1 MEKQSNTLLEKGK
14 SSGVSSAFG
23 IYKPFIDAGKYA
35 GKKLW
40 NWGRGAYKKWKKSQ
54 NDKEK
59 VKAHKDYMNYKRQQ
73 QQKQQKQYSDDDIKQ
88 KAKNAQDNIRNQG
101 MFEPEVYEA
110 HKFYKTTIFD
120 ELHPDENNFVY
131 LSKNQDGSKAYQSF
145 LDYYKNK
152 FVEKK
157 HITDPKE
164 INNFIKS
171 VKERF
176 KTDTN
181 RPVYISVPQYYIIDN
196 DEVLYMAKNS
206 DIIDKEKTVYYDRPT
221 FDSNYIFDVHM
232 YQNKN
237 EDVEDD
243 VDEYKTSLISFNLFD
258 TDYVCACEPG
268 IDVDLSVISGSVI
281 LSLGQEL
288 MNDDDD
294 KLYKFSKIVER
305 MVDTEQK
312 RTNVYCVATPLL
324 IKDARTAHDL
334 EYNACLLDGLNLY
347 ESEEEFKDNYL
358 EEYQKLINNQMG
370 L

>member
-1 MEKQSNTLLEKGK
+1 MEKQSNALLEKGK

-59 VKAHKDYMNYKRQQ
+59 AKAHKDYMNYKRQQ

-88 KAKNAQDNIRNQG
+88 KAKNAQDNIRNAG

-196 DEVLYMAKNS
+196 DEVLYMAKKS

-294 KLYKFSKIVER
+294 RLYKFSKIVER

>member
-1 MEKQSNTLLEKGK
+1 MEKNSKILQEKDTNSLLGDLE
-14 SSGVSSAFG
+14 A
-23 IYKPFIDAGKYA
+23 AGLGAAVGGPIGAMA
-35 GKKLW
+35 GLGARKLY
-40 NWGRGAYKKWKKSQ
+40 NWSRGAYQKWKKNKKTNNKNNKSDEEKNSQ
-54 NDKEK
+54 TPIDLATK
-59 VKAHKDYMNYKRQQ
+59 
-73 QQKQQKQYSDDDIKQ
+73 I
-88 KAKNAQDNIRNQG
+88 KNAQDSIRNAG
-101 MFEPEVYEA
+101 MFEPEVYKA
-110 HKFYKTTIFD
+110 HQFYKTTIYD
-120 ELHPDENNFVY
+120 KEHPEENNFVY
-131 LSKNQDGSKAYQSF
+131 ISQKRNGKEAYNYFIEYWINKYKEKYKHPTAKGIESF
-145 LDYYKNK
+145 TKLLQAR
-152 FVEKK
+152 FL
-157 HITDPKE
+157 KE
-164 INNFIKS
+164 LN
-171 VKERF
+171 E
-176 KTDTN
+176 
-181 RPVYISVPQYYIIDN
+181 PCYISVPQNFIIDSF
-196 DEVLYMAKNS
+196 DITVMAKNS
-206 DIIDKEKTVYYDRPT
+206 DIMDHEKCIYYDRPT
-221 FDSNYIFDVHM
+221 FDSNYAFDVHM

-268 IDVDLSVISGSVI
+268 IDVDLSTISGSVI

-312 RTNVYCVATPLL
+312 RVNVYCVATPLL

>member
-1 MEKQSNTLLEKGK
+1 MEKQSDILFEKE
-14 SSGVSSAFG
+14 SGGFSNAFG
-23 IYKPFIDAGKYA
+23 IYKPVWQA

-40 NWGRGAYKKWKKSQ
+40 QWGRGAYQKLK
-54 NDKEK
+54 
-59 VKAHKDYMNYKRQQ
+59 KAHNQKQHKKHHDSYMNYQKQQ
-73 QQKQQKQYSDDDIKQ
+73 QQKKQTQYSDEDLKQ
-88 KAKNAQDNIRNQG
+88 KTQQAQDNIRNAG
-101 MFEPEVYEA
+101 IFEPEVYET

-131 LSKNQDGSKAYQSF
+131 LSTKQNGSKAFQSF
-145 LDYYKNK
+145 LDYYKK
-152 FVEKK
+152 RFSEKK
-157 HITDPKE
+157 HTSDPKE
-164 INNFIKS
+164 LNNFVKA

-176 KTDTN
+176 KTDSN

-196 DEVLYMAKNS
+196 TEVLSMAKNS
-206 DIIDKEKTVYYDRPT
+206 DIEDKEKTIYYDRPT
-221 FDSNYIFDVHM
+221 FDSNYAFDVHM

-243 VDEYKTSLISFNLFD
+243 VEEYKTSLISFNLFN

-268 IDVDLSVISGSVI
+268 LDIDLGAISGSVI

-288 MNDDDD
+288 LSDDDD

-312 RTNVYCVATPLL
+312 RVNVYCVATPLL
-324 IKDARTAHDL
+324 IKDAKTAHDL

-347 ESEEEFKDNYL
+347 ESEEEFKNNYL
-358 EEYQKLINNQMG
+358 EEYQKLVENQMG